1 MKMFIV
7 AALHKRKN
15 VYNEKRKISKDIREL
30 GQEIIKV
37 IRDFDHDRLIISD
50 LEFEIIAKQKR

>member
-15 VYNEKRKISKDIREL
+15 VYNEKRKISKDIEL

-50 LEFEIIAKQKR
+50 LEFEIIAQ